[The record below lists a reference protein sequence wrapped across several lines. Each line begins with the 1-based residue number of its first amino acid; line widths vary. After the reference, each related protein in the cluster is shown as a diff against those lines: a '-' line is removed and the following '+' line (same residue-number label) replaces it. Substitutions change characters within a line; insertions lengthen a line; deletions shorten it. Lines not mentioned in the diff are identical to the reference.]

1 MSEDFYKD
9 NSMEK
14 YPLDELIKKKKT
26 SISISPCVWKE
37 PYKSLRF
44 EGTQVWIQTLRMRPF
59 PGEKGVIF
67 SHALL
72 DTCILKQLSE
82 VIWL

>member
-26 SISISPCVWKE
+26 SISISPCV
-37 PYKSLRF
+37 
-44 EGTQVWIQTLRMRPF
+44 
-59 PGEKGVIF
+59 
-67 SHALL
+67 
-72 DTCILKQLSE
+72 
-82 VIWL
+82 